1 MKTTHITAALL
12 LLLLGTAAAAQ
23 TPDLSA
29 RISALKVRE
38 LNMRKEAL
46 QQQIAVEDAKR
57 NQSVDGVSPEEQERL
72 NDQQDSICLQL
83 RSDLVSVELQLKELV
98 PDQTTATLV
107 NQYNQLLNMQPADG
121 EETGSEN

>member
-1 MKTTHITAALL
+1 MKTNHITAALL

-121 EETGSEN
+121 EEAGSEN

>member
-121 EETGSEN
+121 EEAGSEN